1 MSNIRVRF
9 PPSPTGFFHLG
20 NARTAIFNWLFVR
33 KEKGVFVLRIEDTD
47 LTRSKKEYEIAMM
60 EDLLWMGLKW
70 DEGPDIGGPYAPYRQ
85 SERFAIYQE
94 YAQALLKEN
103 KAYECFCSADF
114 LEKEREEALAR
125 GVIPRYNRRCRELSD
140 TERVKL
146 SEKGLVP
153 AIRIKTPLQGEIVVE
168 DIIRGNLTFTYQD
181 LDDFIIQ
188 RSDKTPTY
196 NFAVVI
202 DDYLMK
208 ITHVIRGEDHL
219 HGNTPRQIVVY
230 QELGWNMPYFGHLP
244 MVLGKDKSKLS
255 KRHGAMAVHEYRELG
270 YLPQSIT
277 NYLALLG
284 WSAGDERELFDLETL
299 IRVFDLSRVGKSPA
313 IFDDE
318 KLKWI
323 NHHHISNLNEK
334 EILDMSM
341 PYLSKAG
348 YQADKNDNRLSKLI
362 NSIKSSLHMLEE
374 LPARIRF
381 YFNSPELFSIS
392 PSEKEILE
400 GVRKTVFL
408 WQEDLNFDDTNNFLN
423 DLSLQLGLPKKGYLP
438 LIRKTLTG
446 EEKGVELNI
455 IMSSLGRDE
464 VLKRLDAILLNHERQ

>member
-9 PPSPTGFFHLG
+9 PPSPTGFLHLG
-20 NARTAIFNWLFVR
+20 TARTAIFNWLFAR

-47 LTRSKKEYEIAMM
+47 PTRSKKEYETAIM

-70 DEGPDIGGPYAPYRQ
+70 DEGPDIGGSYAPYRQ

-103 KAYECFCSADF
+103 KAYECFCSADY
-114 LEKEREEALAR
+114 LEKEREEALVR
-125 GVIPRYNRRCRELSD
+125 GAIPRYNRRCRELSNA
-140 TERVKL
+140 ERVGL
-146 SEKGLVP
+146 MEKGIVP
-153 AIRIKTPLQGEIVVE
+153 AIRIKTPLQGEIIVE
-168 DIIRGNLTFTYQD
+168 DIIRGNLTFAYQD

-230 QELGWNMPYFGHLP
+230 QELGWNTPYFGHLP

-255 KRHGAMAVHEYRELG
+255 KRHGAMGVHEYREMG

-284 WSAGDERELFDLETL
+284 WSAGDERELFDLEEL

-318 KLKWI
+318 KLRWV
-323 NHHHISNLNEK
+323 NHYHISNLNEK
-334 EILDMSM
+334 EIFDISL
-341 PYLSKAG
+341 PYLIRTD
-348 YQADKNDNRLSKLI
+348 YQVDKNDNRLRKLI
-362 NSIKSSLHMLEE
+362 SSIKSSLHRLEE

-381 YFNSPELFSIS
+381 YFKSPELFSIS
-392 PSEKEILE
+392 PSEREVLD
-400 GVRKTVFL
+400 GVRKDVSL
-408 WQEDLNFDDTNNFLN
+408 WKEDFSFDEANNFLN
-423 DLSLQLGLPKKGYLP
+423 DLSQKLGLPKKGYLP

-455 IMSSLGRDE
+455 IISSLGRDK
-464 VLKRLDAILLNHERQ
+464 VLERLDAILTNHEKQ